1 MQQQPEK
8 KIRIDVESEDTTM
21 EEEHKEKKQPL
32 GDTENIHS
40 LDDSEEK
47 ANRMIKLISKDKKE
61 FVISVKHAEISK
73 LVKVTL
79 EQDKE
84 ATEIILPGV
93 TSETLALIVEYMN
106 HHKGTEPAIIPKPL
120 RAKTMKEVVQDPWDA
135 PFIDE
140 TVNKKRQDLYDFI
153 LATNY
158 VDIPSALHLGCA
170 KVASMIKGQ
179 PLEKIKDILTGK
191 TTEGKTTE
199 ESKLTEPK
207 QS

>member
-32 GDTENIHS
+32 GDTENIQS

-47 ANRMIKLISKDKKE
+47 ANGMIKLISKDKKE

-73 LVKVTL
+73 LVKATL

-84 ATEIILPGV
+84 ATEITLPGV

-106 HHKGTEPAIIPKPL
+106 YHKGTEPALIPKPL

-140 TVNKKRQDLYDFI
+140 IANKKRQDLYDFI

-158 VDIPSALHLGCA
+158 LDVPSALHLGCA

-179 PLEKIKDILTGK
+179 PLEKIKEILTGT